1 MTNLELVL
9 KYLKNIGVS
18 RRVGN
23 LTLEEGKL
31 FSYSTIIAR
40 FEHDILL
47 VTSNHYSPTTDK
59 HVNLLVHNYDKII
72 FVDYKFLV
80 EKFSKKEQLNLMIE
94 TIDDKARELNA
105 KKRKDTKVFEYLN
118 SQHTDLICNCLD
130 FMDLYKLKTD
140 LNKKLTKIN

>member
-23 LTLEEGKL
+23 LMIKEGKL
-31 FSYSTIIAR
+31 FSYSTMIAR
-40 FEHDILL
+40 FEHDTLL

-72 FVDYKFLV
+72 FVDYQFLV

-105 KKRKDTKVFEYLN
+105 KKRKDTKVLN
-118 SQHTDLICNCLD
+118 I
-130 FMDLYKLKTD
+130 
-140 LNKKLTKIN
+140 